1 MLPTILGLIAS
12 YLVGSIPFGYIAG
25 RVLKGIDVRNFGS
38 GNVGAT
44 NVLRTLGKGPGI
56 VVLLLDVG
64 KGLASVLGI
73 GSLVVRLAWPLSPFM
88 VKALCGA
95 AAIVGHDFPVFLRF
109 RGGKGVATGLGVFL
123 GVAPVYTPLALVAFA
138 VAVGVTRYVSVGSLV
153 LAASLPVLVVIFR
166 QSEWY
171 IGLSVFWLVSVIY
184 LHRENIRRLLRREER
199 RIGQKA
205 QGPREEQ

>member
-1 MLPTILGLIAS
+1 M
-12 YLVGSIPFGYIAG
+12 VGSIPFGYIAG

-73 GSLVVRLAWPLSPFM
+73 GSLAVRLAWPLSPFM

-123 GVAPVYTPLALVAFA
+123 GIAPVHTPLALVAFA